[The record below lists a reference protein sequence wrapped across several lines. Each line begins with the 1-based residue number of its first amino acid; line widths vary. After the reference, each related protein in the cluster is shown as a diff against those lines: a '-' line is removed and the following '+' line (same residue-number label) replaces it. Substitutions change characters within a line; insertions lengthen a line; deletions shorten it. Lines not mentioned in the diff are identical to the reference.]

1 LLGGAR
7 LKGFRVHRL
16 TPDRQFLV
24 WSYPPTDA
32 GGGGGKERKKG
43 LRVCDTN
50 VAIVSNSPQNGEADK
65 IQAVQ

>member
-1 LLGGAR
+1 MLGGAR

-24 WSYPPTDA
+24 WSYLQRME
-32 GGGGGKERKKG
+32 GGGGERKKG

-50 VAIVSNSPQNGEADK
+50 VAIVSNSPQNGETDK